1 MLESVVEGL
10 VELLS
15 VGNFQNVVALDFDG
29 LIAVEDMRKRSHF
42 EFTGIGVN
50 DIDVASVFVTIMYS
64 QEAEVT
70 RTLGI
75 FDRFI
80 F

>member
-15 VGNFQNVVALDFDG
+15 VGYFQNVVALDYGG
-29 LIAVEDMRKRSHF
+29 LVVVEDVRKWSHF

-50 DIDVASVFVTIMYS
+50 DIDVASVFITIVYS